1 MNIKSILFIILLLA
15 LQSCSL
21 EKEAQNIS
29 GNWSACVRDGD
40 YIEMFV
46 VNHKYRY
53 STGTGL
59 ITNWKEFKIE
69 ADTMYYFNNDPNM
82 DSVITVKSRIQ
93 YIRKN
98 KMKLKFSATGEVW
111 KLKRIE
117 EAIPDLENRANIMKG
132 TQTRSLSAPCTKKKQ
147 S

>member
-1 MNIKSILFIILLLA
+1 MNLRTILFIILLLA

-21 EKEAQNIS
+21 ENEAINFA
-29 GNWSACVRDGD
+29 GNWSGCVREGD
-40 YIEMFV
+40 YIEMLV
-46 VNHKYRY
+46 KKNQYRY

-59 ITNWKEFKIE
+59 VTNWKEFKIE
-69 ADTMYYFNNDPNM
+69 GDTVYYFNNDPNM
-82 DSVITVKSRIQ
+82 DSLITVKSRIQ

-98 KMKLKFSATGEVW
+98 KMKLKFSETGEVW
-111 KLKRIE
+111 RLKRIE
-117 EAIPDLENRANIMKG
+117 EAIPDLENRANIIKG